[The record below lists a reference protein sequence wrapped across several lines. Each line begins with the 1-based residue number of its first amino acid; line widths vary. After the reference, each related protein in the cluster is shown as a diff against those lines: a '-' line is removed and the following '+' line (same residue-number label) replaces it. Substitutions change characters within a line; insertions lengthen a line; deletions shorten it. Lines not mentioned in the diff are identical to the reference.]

1 MFYKAENELNEISFE
16 EIDNSFLTIGLISG
30 EELEKY
36 KDKLD
41 FSDSSVNKCKRAN
54 PLFRTEVE
62 VHSNYSFTE
71 LRVPNGSGDDDYI
84 AMFLKNNFILIVDIF
99 DRDGSTMD
107 IFRRV
112 MGRFPAEKIN
122 TAKVVCA
129 FMESLVS
136 DSGATIEKSRNE
148 LVKMEEKI
156 INEETDEK
164 FNIELLDIK
173 KELLKYNNYYEQ
185 LLDIAET
192 LSDNDNDIFP
202 EEDVIYVS
210 NLQNKIQRIV
220 NDFDSLENSADH
232 IGNAYSS
239 SLDLKL
245 NHSMKFFTVLTTIFF
260 PLTIIV
266 GWYGMNFI
274 NMPEL
279 HWKYGYLYVIALSAA
294 IVCLMVLIGKKRK
307 WF

>member
-1 MFYKAENELNEISFE
+1 MFYKADNGLREIQFD
-16 EIDNSFLTIGLISG
+16 EIDSSFLTIGIISG
-30 EELEKY
+30 TELEEI
-36 KDKLD
+36 KDKLE
-41 FSDSSVNKCKRAN
+41 FSDSSVEKCKRAN

-84 AMFLKNNFILIVDIF
+84 AMFLMENLILIIDIF

-112 MGRFPAEKIN
+112 INRFPAEKIN
-122 TAKVVCA
+122 SAKVVCA

-136 DSGATIEKSRNE
+136 DSGALIEKARNE

-156 INEETDEK
+156 INDDTGDG

-173 KELLKYNNYYEQ
+173 KELLVFNNYYEQ

-192 LSDNDNDIFP
+192 LSDNDNDIFR
-202 EEDVIYVS
+202 EEEVIYIS

-220 NDFDSLENSADH
+220 NDIDSLENSADH
-232 IGNAYSS
+232 IGDAYSS

-245 NHSMKFFTVLTTIFF
+245 NHSMKFFTVITTIFF

-266 GWYGMNFI
+266 GWYGMNFV

-279 HWKYGYLYVIALSAA
+279 HWKYGYLSVIVFSAL
-294 IVCLMVLIGKKRK
+294 VVFTMVFIGKRRK

>member
-84 AMFLKNNFILIVDIF
+84 ALFLKNNFILIVDIF

-232 IGNAYSS
+232 IGDAYSS

>member
-1 MFYKAENELNEISFE
+1 MFYRAKDELREIAFE
-16 EIDNSFLTIGLISG
+16 EIDSSVLTIGIITG
-30 EELEKY
+30 EELDKY
-36 KDKLD
+36 KGKLD
-41 FSDSSVNKCKRAN
+41 FSDSSAEKCKRAN

-62 VHSNYSFTE
+62 VYGNYTFTE

-84 AMFLKNNFILIVDIF
+84 AMFLKKNMILIVDIF
-99 DRDGSTMD
+99 DRDGSTMN

-112 MGRFPAEKIN
+112 VDRFPAEKIN

-136 DSGATIEKSRNE
+136 DSGAIIENARNE
-148 LVKMEEKI
+148 LVAMEERI
-156 INEETDEK
+156 INGSADDE

-173 KELLKYNNYYEQ
+173 KDLLKFNNYYEQ

-210 NLQNKIQRIV
+210 NLQNKMQRIV
-220 NDFDSLENSADH
+220 NDIDSLENSADH
-232 IGNAYSS
+232 IGDAYSS

-245 NHSMKFFTVLTTIFF
+245 NHSMKFFTVITTIFF

-266 GWYGMNFI
+266 GWYGMNFV

-279 HWKYGYLYVIALSAA
+279 HWKYGYLFVIALSAA
-294 IVCLMVLIGKKRK
+294 IVSAMVFIGKKRK